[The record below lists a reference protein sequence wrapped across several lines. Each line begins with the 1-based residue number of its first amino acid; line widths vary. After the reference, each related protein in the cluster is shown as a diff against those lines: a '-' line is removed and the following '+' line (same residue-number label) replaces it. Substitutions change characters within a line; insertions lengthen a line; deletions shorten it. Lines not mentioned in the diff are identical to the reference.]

1 MQHTKYIA
9 IGPLVLQKKIYEEV
23 LPLWAWRPS
32 RSYDPDPP
40 NKLSFPALLRLQM
53 KFCLNRPSGMF
64 ENVDDRRTTNA
75 WLYYKLTCE
84 PIGSCQLKRRSAVP

>member
-40 NKLSFPALLRLQM
+40 NKLSFPRPIEASNEILL
-53 KFCLNRPSGMF
+53 
-64 ENVDDRRTTNA
+64 E
-75 WLYYKLTCE
+75 
-84 PIGSCQLKRRSAVP
+84 SAQWHV